1 MRAGLAL
8 SGLAAVHALLASGAP
23 ALAVGERAFAEV
35 KGRDGTSL
43 GTLTLVETM
52 AGVLMT
58 ARLTGLP
65 PGPHGIH
72 IHQTG
77 RCEGDFASAG
87 AIHNPLG
94 ASHGFMNPEGP
105 MVGDLPNITAGP
117 DGEVEA
123 ELLAPFATLSP
134 EAQDSLSDA
143 DGASI
148 VIFAGADDHFSE
160 PEGGSGERIA
170 CGVITLQP

>member
-8 SGLAAVHALLASGAP
+8 PGLAAVLALLASGAP
-23 ALAVGERAFAEV
+23 AFAVGERALAEI

>member
-1 MRAGLAL
+1 MRGCLAALAL
-8 SGLAAVHALLASGAP
+8 TSALLGWMGH
-23 ALAVGERAFAEV
+23 ALAVGERAFADI
-35 KGRDGTSL
+35 KARDGAPF

-52 AGVLMT
+52 AGVLIA
-58 ARLTGLP
+58 ARLKGLP

-72 IHQTG
+72 IHQAG

-94 ASHGFMNPEGP
+94 ASHGLMNPEGP
-105 MVGDLPNITAGP
+105 MVGDLPNIIAGA
-117 DGEVEA
+117 DGEAEA

>member
-1 MRAGLAL
+1 MVVLAL
-8 SGLAAVHALLASGAP
+8 LLAGGP
-23 ALAVGERAFAEV
+23 AVAVGERAFAEI
-35 KGRDGTSL
+35 KSRDGAHL

-52 AGVLMT
+52 AGVLIT
-58 ARLTGLP
+58 ARLEGLP

-72 IHQTG
+72 IHQAG

-105 MVGDLPNITAGP
+105 MVGDLPNIIAGP
-117 DGEVEA
+117 DGKVEA
-123 ELLAPFATLSP
+123 ELLAPFATLSR